1 MKRLGLLISLV
12 MIASLIASC
21 ATPTPEVVEK
31 VITQVVEK
39 VVKETV
45 KETVIVEGTPQVVEK
60 EVTKIV
66 KEEIV
71 VTATPEP
78 KGGDTLNFRLAEDP
92 ETLDNVLTIS
102 LTASSVIHYLH
113 DRLFYFDSEG
123 NAAPWLAES
132 WEVSD
137 DQRVLTVKLR
147 QGVKFHDGTD
157 FNADAVKFHFDR
169 IMNPDNAS
177 PVLAYVGSLQEVNVL
192 DDYTVEFKFEE
203 PYAAFFINMSLS
215 YGGFNS
221 PTAVEKW
228 GDEYGRHPVGTGPFM
243 FEDWIAGSQ
252 ITLAGNP
259 NYQQFRTDAVNQGPP
274 LAAKI
279 VLHVIPEDGVAQA
292 AMETGEILVS
302 GLNADTI
309 ARFVGDPNF
318 NVVVDKTAT
327 NLVFLEFNYQLPPFD
342 DPALREALSYAV
354 NRQAAVNAAWGG
366 YASVALTPLA
376 LGIPGYDPQVAEM
389 YGTPY
394 NPEKATEMLAELGW
408 VDSDGDG
415 LLDKDGQPAKFV
427 VRSYA
432 GFNHIVRTLE
442 VVQANLKNIGIE
454 IEIELSDWGAFYDSL
469 WEADTWHMELMR
481 WTWPDAIVMHTLFR
495 SPGHFE
501 KLPEDPEIDD
511 VLDKVATTM
520 DPEVRAQYISEAQKV
535 ILEKATVIPILTNW
549 AMFAT
554 QSYVEDYTLDFNG
567 ALIPGDVWLSK

>member
-1 MKRLGLLISLV
+1 MKGNRFLAVVALLTLV
-12 MIASLIASC
+12 ATVISC
-21 ATPTPEVVEK
+21 AAPTPQVIEKEVVVEK
-31 VITQVVEK
+31 PVVE
-39 VVKETV
+39 TV
-45 KETVIVEGTPQVVEK
+45 VVEK
-60 EVTKIV
+60 EKVVEKPVVETV
-66 KEEIV
+66 VVETV
-71 VTATPEP
+71 VTATPVP
-78 KGGDTLNFRLAEDP
+78 RGGDILHFRLAEDP

-113 DRLFYFDSEG
+113 DRLFYFDAEG

-132 WEVSD
+132 WEVSE

-147 QGVKFHDGTD
+147 EGVKFHDGTD

-169 IMNPDNAS
+169 IMDEATAS
-177 PVLAYVGSLQEVNVL
+177 PVLAYLGSLQEVSAL
-192 DDYTVEFKFEE
+192 DAYTVEFKFEE

-228 GDEYGRHPVGTGPFM
+228 GEEYGRHPVGTGPFM
-243 FEDWIAGSQ
+243 FEDWLAGSE
-252 ITLAGNP
+252 ITLARNP
-259 NYQQFRTDAVNQGPP
+259 NYQQFRKDAVNQGPP
-274 LAAKI
+274 LAEKI

-292 AMETGEILVS
+292 AMETGEILVT

-318 NVVVDKTAT
+318 NVVVDKNAT

-342 DPALREALSYAV
+342 DPAFRKAISYAV
-354 NRQAAVNAAWGG
+354 NRQAAVNAAWNG

-376 LGIPGYDPQVAEM
+376 RGIPGFDPEVAEN

-394 NPEKATEMLAELGW
+394 NPEKATEMLADLGW
-408 VDSDGDG
+408 LDSDGDG
-415 LLDKDGQPAKFV
+415 LLDKDGQPAQFL

-432 GFNHIVRTLE
+432 GYNHIIRTLE
-442 VVQANLKNIGIE
+442 VVQDNLKDIGVE

-501 KLPEDPEIDD
+501 KMPEDPEVDGI
-511 VLDKVATTM
+511 LDKVATTM
-520 DPEVRAQYISEAQKV
+520 DPDLRAQYTSEAQQIV
-535 ILEKATVIPILTNW
+535 LEKALVIPILTNW
-549 AMFAT
+549 AMSAT
-554 QSYVEDYTLDFNG
+554 QGYVEDYTLDFLS